1 MNEYEL
7 PSLGNLKS
15 PEIRAESALEEFLIA
30 SSDTLQQLGSKIFT
44 QAWTVQGLGKS
55 SQF

>member
-15 PEIRAESALEEFLIA
+15 PEIRAERALEEFLIA